1 MKRTPLKRTGSIAP
15 VSKRRQHE
23 NRLRRQTVERLVEER
38 GVMCQ
43 ARLPRCDWLAVDAH
57 EVLARSAGG
66 SITDADNIIL
76 VCRSCHDRIGS
87 HPQEATRLGL
97 RKSRYGTHT
106 TGDDDGVR

>member
-1 MKRTPLKRTGSIAP
+1 MKRTPLKRTGRIAP
-15 VSKRRQHE
+15 VSKRRQHD
-23 NRLRRQTVERLVEER
+23 NCLRSKTVERLVEER
-38 GVMCQ
+38 GELCQ

-66 SITDADNIIL
+66 SITDGENILL

-87 HPQEATRLGL
+87 HPQEATKLGL

-106 TGDDDGVR
+106 TGDDNGV